1 MMEHIK
7 KIILFIARITAATFA
22 SIFVAYLAVI
32 VWVGLSYTSLRYEH
46 LSNLLYS
53 VKCYGLHAVPTC
65 EFHLL
70 GSMGSLLSFLS
81 EVDNEILNRLARE
94 FLFYSD
100 KYLGS
105 GFINYL
111 FEAYLFVLKT
121 LFQLGYYVV
130 PGSIGVLVFMFMWKD
145 TKPKISSTSAG
156 DLDG

>member
-1 MMEHIK
+1 MPHIK
-7 KIILFIARITAATFA
+7 KIILFIARIIAATFV
-22 SIFVAYLAVI
+22 SILITSLTVL
-32 VWVGLSYTSLRYEH
+32 VWMGLSYKALHYEH

-53 VKCYGLHAVPTC
+53 AKCYALHAVPTC

-81 EVDNEILNRLARE
+81 EVDNDILNRLARE

-111 FEAYLFVLKT
+111 FEAYLFVLKS

-130 PGSIGVLVFMFMWKD
+130 PGFVGVFVFMFMWND
-145 TKPKISSTSAG
+145 TKPKISSPSAG
-156 DLDG
+156 DLNG

>member
-1 MMEHIK
+1 MMNHIK
-7 KIILFIARITAATFA
+7 KTILFIARIIAATFV
-22 SIFVAYLAVI
+22 SILITSFAVL
-32 VWVGLSYTSLRYEH
+32 VWFGLSYTAFSYEH

-53 VKCYGLHAVPTC
+53 AKCYALHAVPTC

-81 EVDNEILNRLARE
+81 EVDSDILNRLARE
-94 FLFYSD
+94 VLFYSD

-121 LFQLGYYVV
+121 LFQLVYYVV
-130 PGSIGVLVFMFMWKD
+130 PGFIAVLVFMFMWND

>member
-1 MMEHIK
+1 MIDHIK
-7 KIILFIARITAATFA
+7 KIILFVARIIAATFS

-32 VWVGLSYTSLRYEH
+32 VWMGLSYTSLRYEH
-46 LSNLLYS
+46 LSNLLHS
-53 VKCYGLHAVPTC
+53 VNCYVLHAVPTC
-65 EFHLL
+65 EIHLL

-81 EVDNEILNRLARE
+81 EVDSDILNRLARE
-94 FLFYSD
+94 VLFYSD

-130 PGSIGVLVFMFMWKD
+130 PGFIAVLVFMFMWND
-145 TKPKISSTSAG
+145 TKPKISRTSAG